1 MGIEE
6 SLSSFELWRDR
17 PDIFVQEVF
26 GVTPDAWQIAVLRA
40 FPHKPRIAMKACKG
54 PGKTATL
61 CWLAWNFLL
70 TRHNPRI
77 AAVSITGQNLADNLW
92 AEMAKWQQRSR
103 LLRENFEWTKTRIEI
118 KDKRYSSTW
127 WMSAR
132 SWSKSATTSEQGDT
146 LAGLHEDNV
155 MLIMDES
162 GGIPEAVSMAAEAIL
177 SSCVEGHIV
186 QAGNPSD
193 LNGTLYRACTRDK
206 SLWHVVEITS
216 DPDDPQRT
224 PRVSKEWAQQ
234 QIDLYGRDNPYIK
247 VNILGQFPSAA
258 FNALIGVDE
267 VTAAMGRIYKP
278 YEFALAPRVLG
289 VDVAREGADT
299 SVIYPR
305 QGLQAYSPFI
315 YRNIDGTSG
324 ANIVARK
331 WREWSADACFID
343 NTGGFGSSW
352 VDNLHRLGYSPIP
365 VHFSAKSEN
374 PRYYNKRTEMIF
386 NLVEWIKAGGALPPD
401 DMNIVAELT
410 ESTYTFKNDKLLLE
424 PKELLKMKIGR
435 SPDSMDSLATTFAA
449 PVQRSHSLYSE
460 QTIHETEVDYEPFSR
475 EKAGGLSLG
484 RASGNIMPQVDRY
497 NPFGRGRWHG

>member
-6 SLSSFELWRDR
+6 AIGRFELWSSR
-17 PDIFVQEVF
+17 PDVFVEEVL
-26 GVTPDAWQIAVLRA
+26 GIIPDVWQREVLQA
-40 FPHKPRIAMKACKG
+40 FPSKPRIAMKACKG
-54 PGKTATL
+54 PGKTAVL
-61 CWLAWNFLL
+61 SWLAWNFLL
-70 TRHNPRI
+70 TRFNPRI
-77 AAVSITGQNLADNLW
+77 AAVSITGQNLADNFW
-92 AEMAKWQQRSR
+92 TECAKTQQKSK
-103 LLRENFEWTKTRIEI
+103 LLTDNFTWTKTRIEL
-118 KDKRYSSTW
+118 KQSPNTW

-177 SSCVEGHIV
+177 SSCVEGHII

-216 DPDDPQRT
+216 DPDDPKRT

-258 FNALIGVDE
+258 FNSLIGVDD
-267 VTAAMGRIYKP
+267 VTAAQKRVYKP
-278 YEFALAPRVLG
+278 HEFALAPRVLG
-289 VDVAREGADT
+289 VDVARQGADT

-305 QGLQAYSPFI
+305 QGLQAYTPFI
-315 YRNIDGTSG
+315 YRNIDGTEG
-324 ANIVARK
+324 ANLVARK
-331 WREWSADACFID
+331 WKDWNADACFID

-352 VDNLHRLGYSPIP
+352 VDNLQRLGYAPIP

-386 NLVEWIKAGGALPPD
+386 DLVEWIKGGGALPPD
-401 DMNIVAELT
+401 DANIVAELT

-424 PKELLKMKIGR
+424 PKELLKAKIGR
-435 SPDSMDSLATTFAA
+435 SCDSMDSLALSFAA
-449 PVQRSHSLYSE
+449 PVKRAQTFYSE
-460 QTIHETEVDYEPFSR
+460 QLSRETEVEYEPFSR
-475 EKAGGLSLG
+475 EKAGGLPISSGSG
-484 RASGNIMPQVDRY
+484 RLSPVDDY